1 MFRLR
6 WPHPPARL
14 TSSASGARASEPR
27 QLPGVVD
34 QKQVARIME
43 IFPDKVLRRKLE
55 LDFVI
60 ADHARRKS
68 HPLGSFHGQLVPVAQ
83 GYVQINRFWLDV
95 RVCVSNALP
104 FARQLPVCSIDRLNH
119 HRQQDQATYRQSI
132 CLHHDTSPIAS
143 PTTTTIIGSY
153 RPRTEDSNVL
163 GLKQAL
169 FLYHICGPERFRSRS
184 ARKTLP

>member
-14 TSSASGARASEPR
+14 TFSASVAQRSGARASEPR

-60 ADHARRKS
+60 ADLRGVRATPSAVFMDSLFPSPRVTFRSIGFGWTSGFASRMSCPLQENCRSAASTGSTIIASKTKLPIANPFAYTMTLLQLPRQRRPRLS
-68 HPLGSFHGQLVPVAQ
+68 EAIVPV
-83 GYVQINRFWLDV
+83 
-95 RVCVSNALP
+95 
-104 FARQLPVCSIDRLNH
+104 
-119 HRQQDQATYRQSI
+119 
-132 CLHHDTSPIAS
+132 
-143 PTTTTIIGSY
+143 
-153 RPRTEDSNVL
+153 PRIRTCW
-163 GLKQAL
+163 G
-169 FLYHICGPERFRSRS
+169 
-184 ARKTLP
+184 